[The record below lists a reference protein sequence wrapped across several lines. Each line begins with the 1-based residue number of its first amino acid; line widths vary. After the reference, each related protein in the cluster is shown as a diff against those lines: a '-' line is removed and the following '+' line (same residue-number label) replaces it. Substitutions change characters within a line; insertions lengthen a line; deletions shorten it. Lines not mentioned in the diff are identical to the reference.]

1 MASRTLILGAGFGG
15 IAAATNLRRL
25 LEDDHEV
32 VLVDRAPRFS
42 MGLRK
47 LWELVGIDT
56 IEDGSRARATLAAHG
71 VDFRQAE
78 VEAIDPRARSARVAG
93 ETVEADFLVV
103 ALGAEARPDLVPGLG
118 EHAHDVW
125 EPACVPAARAA
136 LESLEGGRVAVV
148 IAGAPYPCPPAPFEC
163 ALLVDEWLRGQGLRD
178 RTDVVVCT
186 FQPIL
191 LPNAGREGSD
201 WLAARL
207 DERGIEHHA
216 GRQVARF
223 EPGRAVFVDGEL
235 EADVLIGVPPHKPPA
250 VAAEAGLVAESGWI
264 GVDPRTLATGHER
277 VYAVGDV
284 TLIELANGLPLP
296 KAGVIAEAEGK
307 RVAAAITATLSGQ
320 RQPDSFDGRGMCF
333 VEFGAGEAAL
343 VEGRFFAEPEPQVIL
358 RGPAPEHA
366 RAKRSFES
374 ERLET
379 WFGRGQSL
387 DASG

>member
-1 MASRTLILGAGFGG
+1 
-15 IAAATNLRRL
+15 LRRL
-25 LEDDHEV
+25 LDDGHEV

-56 IEDGSRARATLAAHG
+56 IEAGSRTRGALAAHG
-71 VDFRQAE
+71 IDFRQGE
-78 VEAIDPRARSARVAG
+78 VEAIDAGARSARVGG
-93 ETVEADFLVV
+93 ETLEADFLVV
-103 ALGAEARPDLVPGLG
+103 ALGAEARPDLVTGLS
-118 EHAHDVW
+118 EHAHDLW
-125 EPACVPAARAA
+125 ERARVPAARAA
-136 LESLEGGRVAVV
+136 LESLEGGLVAVV

-163 ALLVDEWLRGQGLRD
+163 ALLVDEWLRRHGLRD
-178 RTDVVVCT
+178 RTEVVVCT
-186 FQPIL
+186 FQPML
-191 LPNAGREGSD
+191 LPNAGSEGSA

-216 GRQVARF
+216 GRRVVRF
-223 EPGRAVFVDGEL
+223 EPGTVVFADGEL

-264 GVDPRTLATGHER
+264 RVDSRTLATGHEG

-307 RVAAAITATLSGQ
+307 RVAAAIAATLRGEK
-320 RQPDSFDGRGMCF
+320 QPDEFDGQGMCF
-333 VEFGAGEAAL
+333 IEFGAGEAAL
-343 VEGRFFAEPEPQVIL
+343 VEGRFFAEPEPQVSL

-374 ERLET
+374 ERLEA
-379 WFGRGQSL
+379 WFSRGGQSL
-387 DASG
+387 EASR

>member
-1 MASRTLILGAGFGG
+1 MS
-15 IAAATNLRRL
+15 
-25 LEDDHEV
+25 DDHEV

-56 IEDGSRARATLAAHG
+56 MEEGSRARAALAGRG

-78 VEAIDPRARSARVAG
+78 VEAIDPRARSARAGG
-93 ETVEADFLVV
+93 ETLEADFLVV

-118 EHAHDVW
+118 ELAYDVW
-125 EPACVPAARAA
+125 ERARVPGARAA
-136 LESLEGGRVAVV
+136 LASLERGRVAVV

-163 ALLVDEWLRGQGLRD
+163 ALLLDEWLRGRGLRD

-207 DERGIEHHA
+207 GQRGIEHHV
-216 GRQVARF
+216 GRQVVRF
-223 EPGRAVFVDGEL
+223 EPGRALFADGAL
-235 EADVLIGVPPHKPPA
+235 EADVLIAVPPHKPPA
-250 VAAEAGLVAESGWI
+250 VTAEAGLVAESGWI
-264 GVDPRTLATGHER
+264 AVDPHTLATGHEG

-284 TLIELANGLPLP
+284 TLIKLANGLPLP
-296 KAGVIAEAEGK
+296 KAGVIAEAEAK
-307 RVAAAITATLSGQ
+307 RVAAAIAATLGG
-320 RQPDSFDGRGMCF
+320 RKQPDGFDGRGMCF
-333 VEFGAGEAAL
+333 IEFGAGEAAL
-343 VEGRFFAEPEPQVIL
+343 VEGQFFAEPEPQVRL

-374 ERLET
+374 ERLEA
-379 WFGRGQSL
+379 WF
-387 DASG
+387 DAAA

>member
-1 MASRTLILGAGFGG
+1 
-15 IAAATNLRRL
+15 L
-25 LEDDHEV
+25 LNEDQEV

-56 IEDGSRARATLAAHG
+56 MEEGSRARAALAGRG
-71 VDFRQAE
+71 VECREAE
-78 VEAIDPRARSARVAG
+78 VEAIDPRAPSARVGG
-93 ETVEADFLVV
+93 ETLEADFLVV

-118 EHAHDVW
+118 EHAHNVW
-125 EPACVPAARAA
+125 EPARVPAARAA

-163 ALLVDEWLRGQGLRD
+163 ALLVDEWLRRHGLRD
-178 RTDVVVCT
+178 RTEVVVCT
-186 FQPIL
+186 FQPML

-207 DERGIEHHA
+207 DERGIEHYA
-216 GRQVARF
+216 GRQVVRF
-223 EPGRAVFVDGEL
+223 EPGRAVFSDGDL
-235 EADVLIGVPPHKPPA
+235 EGDVLIGVPPHRPPA
-250 VAAEAGLVAESGWI
+250 VTAEAGLVAESGWI
-264 GVDPRTLATGHER
+264 AVDPHTLATGHEG

-284 TLIELANGLPLP
+284 TLIKLANGLPLP

-307 RVAAAITATLSGQ
+307 RVAAAIAATLRGQ
-320 RQPDSFDGRGMCF
+320 KQPDGFDGRGMCF
-333 VEFGAGEAAL
+333 IEFGAGEAAL
-343 VEGRFFAEPEPQVIL
+343 VEGQFFAEPEPQVRL

-366 RAKRSFES
+366 RTKRSFES

-379 WFGRGQSL
+379 WFDS
-387 DASG
+387 AV